1 MKSSGF
7 IVDVS
12 EADFEF
18 EVLAYS
24 QQVPV
29 IVDFWAEWCGP
40 CKVLGP
46 LLEKL
51 AEEGNGSFR
60 LAKVD
65 VDENPNLAMRFNVRG
80 IPTVKAFRDGNVISE
95 FTGARPEPLVR
106 EFIRSLAPSQSDLT
120 LEKGVSYLHQ
130 LLPEKAETAFR
141 SVLENMPQNPA
152 AMLGLAKSLLLQGCG
167 AESRKL
173 LRSIPASR
181 EYSKAEMLLP
191 LASALEDLEEKDFQI
206 LSDENDDPLEA
217 SYFNA
222 LRLVTRGNIPASLD
236 GFLEILQQD
245 KRYRGGEAHKIV
257 LGLLELISE
266 DEDLARQYR
275 SELASVLF

>member
-1 MKSSGF
+1 MKPSGF

-18 EVLAYS
+18 EVLAFS

-40 CKVLGP
+40 CKVLSP
-46 LLEKL
+46 ILEKL
-51 AEEGNGSFR
+51 AEEGAGAFR

-80 IPTVKAFRDGNVISE
+80 IPSVKAFRDGNVVSE
-95 FTGARPEPLVR
+95 FTGARPEPMVR
-106 EFIRSLAPSQSDLT
+106 EFIRSLAPSPSDLN
-120 LEKGVSYLHQ
+120 LEKGLSFLRQ
-130 LLPEKAETAFR
+130 RQPERAETAFR
-141 SVLENMPQNPA
+141 SVLENMPENSTA
-152 AMLGLAKSLLLQGCG
+152 ILGLVKSLLLQGRG

-181 EYSKAEMLLP
+181 EYTKAEALLP
-191 LASALEDLEEKDFQI
+191 LASALEDFEEADYQH
-206 LSDENDDPLEA
+206 SSEDSQDALEA
-217 SYFNA
+217 SYYNA
-222 LRLVTRGNIPASLD
+222 LRLITRGNIPAALD
-236 GFLEILQQD
+236 GFLEILHQD
-245 KRYRGGEAHKIV
+245 KHYRQAHKIV

-275 SELASVLF
+275 NELAAVLF